1 MNMEPAIKQEVL
13 PGDGQPNANGAQD
26 AGATTPAGSAS
37 GEAIAPPPSAAN
49 AGSVAA
55 AIAEG
60 IPGPVIIPPPPKA
73 VKIRIRLVWAA
84 LLAVAAIAG
93 ILAWL
98 NVEGFRTEVENID
111 PQFYYFLFAGFVFAM
126 IDGAIGM
133 SYGVT
138 SIAFSQFMG
147 ISQAAASTGVHLS
160 EILSNG
166 IAGWMHW
173 RMHNINK
180 RLFIL
185 LVIPGSIGAVLGAY
199 ILSNLEHYSI
209 YMKPFVSA
217 YTLFLGI
224 LIVTKSFNIK
234 RKQRLKKIRQVRL
247 LGLGGGFIDAIG
259 GGGWGSIVLSA
270 LIAGGRNP
278 RTALGT
284 VKLSRFFI
292 AILSSITF
300 ILALNKNIPWSAVL
314 GLVIGSAVASPIA
327 ARVSNKISAK
337 TIMVAVGIIVI
348 LVSLW
353 SIYNAVKKLAGLHA

>member
-1 MNMEPAIKQEVL
+1 MESAIKQDIL
-13 PGDGQPNANGAQD
+13 PGTGQPDVNGASH
-26 AGATTPAGSAS
+26 AGATSPAASGHAPGGPAALPPVTPAA
-37 GEAIAPPPSAAN
+37 EVIPPED
-49 AGSVAA
+49 GL
-55 AIAEG
+55 
-60 IPGPVIIPPPPKA
+60 PGPVIIPPPPKA
-73 VKIRIRLVWAA
+73 VKKRIRLVWSV
-84 LLAVAAIAG
+84 LLGVAAIAG
-93 ILAWL
+93 ILAWF
-98 NVEGFRTEVENID
+98 NVEGFRTEVENIQ
-111 PQFYYFLFAGFVFAM
+111 PQFYYFLAAGFVFAM

-185 LVIPGSIGAVLGAY
+185 LVIPGSIGAVTGAY
-199 ILSNLEHYSI
+199 ILSNLEHYSL

-224 LIVTKSFNIK
+224 LILTKSFNIK

-247 LGLGGGFIDAIG
+247 LGLGGGFIDAVG

-300 ILALNKNIPWSAVL
+300 ILALNKNIPWSAVM
-314 GLVIGSAVASPIA
+314 GLVIGSAVASPVA

-353 SIYNAVKKLAGLHA
+353 SIYNAVKKLIGLPA

>member
-1 MNMEPAIKQEVL
+1 METAIKEEAL
-13 PGDGQPNANGAQD
+13 PAAVDV
-26 AGATTPAGSAS
+26 AGTQ
-37 GEAIAPPPSAAN
+37 
-49 AGSVAA
+49 
-55 AIAEG
+55 
-60 IPGPVIIPPPPKA
+60 GPVIIPPPPKA
-73 VKIRIRLVWAA
+73 VKTRVRLVWSILLGLAA
-84 LLAVAAIAG
+84 VIGL
-93 ILAWL
+93 LAWL
-98 NVEGFRTEVENID
+98 NVEGFRTQVENIE
-111 PQFYYFLFAGFVFAM
+111 PAFYYFLAAGFVFAM

-185 LVIPGSIGAVLGAY
+185 LVVPGSIGAMLGAY
-199 ILSNLEHYSI
+199 ILSNLEHYSM
-209 YMKPFVSA
+209 YTKPFVSA

-224 LIVTKSFNIK
+224 LILTKSFNLK

-247 LGLGGGFIDAIG
+247 LGLGGGFVDAIG

-300 ILALNKNIPWSAVL
+300 ITVLNKHIPWSAVA
-314 GLVIGSAVASPIA
+314 GLVIGSAVAAPIA

-337 TIMVAVGIIVI
+337 TIMVAVGFIVI

-353 SIYNAVKKLAGLHA
+353 SIYNAVKKLML